1 MISAKASTFAWKILR
16 KKLILMGML
25 EMSAPQLLRA
35 HKKCRKVKHFF
46 LDFSQMDKTNGSV
59 LSSQPK
65 DADG

>member
-1 MISAKASTFAWKILR
+1 
-16 KKLILMGML
+16 ML